1 MAGRIVEKSS
11 EKDLYVRKEINLHMQ
26 DKSESVPRK
35 IILKK
40 AGDALAKKRGI
51 MKQEKDS
58 CEMDKEEAAL
68 VGIAVKSMMDE
79 VKSGKRKT
87 YKLEDILEEE
97 NRRRGLR

>member
-11 EKDLYVRKEINLHMQ
+11 EKDLYVRKQINLHMQ
-26 DKSESVPRK
+26 DKSESVSRK

-40 AGDALAKKRGI
+40 SGDALAKKRGI

-58 CEMDKEEAAL
+58 CEMDEEATL

-87 YKLEDILEEE
+87 YKLEDVLKEE